1 MRASFTKLFEAERR
15 KEMTKQNDMP
25 DTIYLIHHADGEGNH
40 AWSTD
45 PDPTGYIQEVDT
57 TKYVRAE
64 RADKPADNGGECI
77 RCKGTGIVEC
87 TTSPVDYDINEP
99 PPENEVCI
107 CRKIAAHH
115 DDREARVSD
124 VLSQVYE
131 EQDKN
136 YCRANGLF
144 DGESGDFSLGLDA
157 STCDRKSLPLPQP
170 RGTGSG
176 EDDLIVFTE
185 EETQKMSEAQNRAY
199 QAGKGHYETLYT
211 IASVVIR
218 SRNLLKS
225 SPPPEV
231 TTCPDGMSCSGNGMD
246 CVGDGLCKGVSHVN
260 DINVA
265 DIPQAIENIGPNTTP
280 EVSGDVDIPKLRD
293 EFVAMD
299 WFRHCEAASDIVL
312 CTLIEMQQRN
322 LLKSEG
328 VSVPGNTIT
337 KIHSMI
343 GCTILGLSSG
353 NHTYLGGEYIATF
366 NPDILAQVI
375 NELSKTLDELR
386 PFLPAEKE

>member
-15 KEMTKQNDMP
+15 KEMTKKNDMP

-77 RCKGTGIVEC
+77 KCKGTGIVEC

-246 CVGDGLCKGVSHVN
+246 CVGDGLCKG
-260 DINVA
+260 
-265 DIPQAIENIGPNTTP
+265 P
-280 EVSGDVDIPKLRD
+280 EVRGEGDDRMKAQIDYGIDLQRIIEAICHGYEIPTPKTT
-293 EFVAMD
+293 A
-299 WFRHCEAASDIVL
+299 RHHYNMASEYIAS
-312 CTLIEMQQRN
+312 RN